1 MMTNTISTLAS
12 FSNDFLHNLDMCSR
26 LDLHPPQKHT
36 PQLLNMKTTI
46 AALLALS
53 TFSPVI
59 AGDYQAGYSKT
70 ETCTRNEYREEYV
83 PGTSDYPG
91 YVKSWHET
99 IEIPC
104 SSSHS
109 HRHIRPTHPVQPS
122 TYDNNDCSEG
132 SIIGG
137 LLGAG
142 LTMTGSRGKDRWWA
156 VPAGGAAGAMIGCQ
170 IDGG

>member
-1 MMTNTISTLAS
+1 
-12 FSNDFLHNLDMCSR
+12 
-26 LDLHPPQKHT
+26 
-36 PQLLNMKTTI
+36 MKTTI

-53 TFSPVI
+53 TFSPVL
-59 AGDYQAGYSKT
+59 AGEYQPGYSKT

-83 PGTSDYPG
+83 PGTRNSPG
-91 YVKSWHET
+91 YVKSWDET
-99 IEIPC
+99 VEVPC
-104 SSSHS
+104 DNRTST
-109 HRHIRPTHPVQPS
+109 HRHHNPQVGGAV
-122 TYDNNDCSEG
+122 YDNNDCSEG
-132 SIIGG
+132 SLIGG

>member
-1 MMTNTISTLAS
+1 
-12 FSNDFLHNLDMCSR
+12 
-26 LDLHPPQKHT
+26 
-36 PQLLNMKTTI
+36 MKTTI

-53 TFSPVI
+53 TFSPVL
-59 AGDYQAGYSKT
+59 AGEYQPGYSKT

-83 PGTSDYPG
+83 PGTRTSPG
-91 YVKSWHET
+91 YVKSWNET
-99 IEIPC
+99 IEVPC
-104 SSSHS
+104 ENKTSI
-109 HRHIRPTHPVQPS
+109 HRHHTDPADNAA
-122 TYDNNDCSEG
+122 YDDNDCSEG
-132 SIIGG
+132 SLIGG